1 MGVLNALLWIIFTL
15 LVSFVFGLLVQR
27 MLGLRLGLI
36 RLLLGGGLAVLV
48 TQPIMAG
55 LVLKTWN
62 DGYRGQV
69 GWFWLLA
76 ALAVVFTSMLFLV
89 IAEAFVPYGS
99 VPPAREW
106 GRGLGGRIR
115 RSRRYFQIVRTVFR
129 HGLWPYIRGGR
140 RRALATT
147 AGRARFGRA
156 LTAALDDA
164 GVTFVKLGQLLATR
178 RDLVPGEVVD
188 ELRKLQDDAAPI
200 EWSQAKAV
208 LEAEFD
214 APLEQVFADIEQRPL
229 AAASVGQVHA
239 ATLRDGRRVVVKVQR
254 PGIRDTVERDLDIAF
269 RLADRLETWTDWA
282 VSSGATNLA
291 EGMAVA
297 LREELD
303 YRVEAANLLAAAA
316 SPTTAGSDRVRVPA
330 VFPEWSGER
339 VLVMERLDGV
349 RLAEAP
355 NVPDPLATAR
365 TVLDFLLQQIT
376 VDGLFHADPHPGNI
390 LMLDDGRIGLL
401 DFGSVGRLDAA
412 LREALQRLLV
422 GVDRV
427 DPMAVTDAL
436 LELIPRPEDVD
447 IEGLERDLG
456 RFLARYV
463 VGGAIGTTGGAQMF
477 GQLFR
482 VVAAH
487 RLAIPPEIAAV
498 FRTLATVE
506 GTLTELAPRFDLV
519 TEARRAAA
527 GLAGE
532 RITADGLKS
541 AAVDELVSLAPIL
554 RRLPRRVERVIAAA
568 EHGRFGINIRP
579 LADERDRAFIRGL
592 LNQIIMTV
600 IAATTGVMA
609 VVLLSIHGG
618 PQVTPSVSMYQLI
631 GYHFLLLAA
640 ILGLRVLAPVFR
652 QGRAGVDRT

>member
-1 MGVLNALLWIIFTL
+1 MNVLNALLWVIFTL
-15 LVSFVFGLLVQR
+15 LVSFVFGYLVQR

-36 RLLLGGGLAVLV
+36 RLLLGGGLAVIV

-76 ALAVVFTSMLFLV
+76 ALAVLFTSMLFLV
-89 IAEAFVPYGS
+89 VAEAFVPYGS

-106 GRGLGGRIR
+106 GAGLRGRLR
-115 RSRRYFQIVRTVFR
+115 RSRRYFQIVRILFR
-129 HGLWPYIRGGR
+129 HGLWPYVRGGR
-140 RRALATT
+140 RRALGTP
-147 AGRARFGRA
+147 AGRARFGAA
-156 LTAALDDA
+156 LTAALNDA

-178 RDLVPGEVVD
+178 RDLVAGEVVD
-188 ELRKLQDDAAPI
+188 ELKKLQDDAAPI
-200 EWSQAKAV
+200 GWDEAKAV

-214 APLEQVFADIEQRPL
+214 APLSQVFADIDERPL

-239 ATLRDGRRVVVKVQR
+239 ATLLDGRRVVVKVQR
-254 PGIRDTVERDLDIAF
+254 PGISATVERDLDIAF
-269 RLADRLETWTDWA
+269 RLADRLEAWTDWA
-282 VSSGATNLA
+282 ASSGAARLA
-291 EGMAVA
+291 EGMAIA

-303 YRVEAANLLAAAA
+303 YRVEAANLLAVAGT
-316 SPTTAGSDRVRVPA
+316 PTAGSSQAVRIPRVY
-330 VFPEWSGER
+330 PEWSGER

-349 RLAEAP
+349 RLADAP
-355 NVPDPLATAR
+355 NIADPLGTAR
-365 TVLDFLLQQIT
+365 TVLDFLLHQIT

-390 LMLDDGRIGLL
+390 LMLADGRIGLL

-412 LREALQRLLV
+412 LREALQRLLL
-422 GVDRV
+422 GVDGA
-427 DPMAVTDAL
+427 DPLAVTDAL

-447 IEGLERDLG
+447 IEELERDLG

-463 VGGAIGTTGGAQMF
+463 VGGALGSAGGAQMF

-487 RLAIPPEIAAV
+487 RLAIPPEVAAV
-498 FRTLATVE
+498 FRALGTVE
-506 GTLTELAPRFDLV
+506 GTLTEIAPRFDLV
-519 TEARRAAA
+519 TEARRVAA

-532 RITADGLKS
+532 RVSADGLKS

-554 RRLPRRVERVIAAA
+554 RRLPRRVERVMAAA

-592 LNQIIMTV
+592 LNQVIITV
-600 IAATTGVMA
+600 IAATAGVMA
-609 VVLLSIHGG
+609 VVLLSIAGG
-618 PQVTPSVSMYQLI
+618 PQVTPSVSLYQLI
-631 GYHFLLLAA
+631 GYNFLLVAA
-640 ILGLRVLAPVFR
+640 ILGLRAVAPVFR
-652 QGRAGVDRT
+652 HDRS